1 MGAVRGCSFFL
12 RALIISALGLAGG
25 MGCRVVAGDPPP
37 PPSSPILPGQS
48 TGTFTTAHPSL
59 GVALSHFLHRT
70 PEPEQPIE
78 FPHDTHVKNGIACTE
93 YCHESVTMGPRAGLP
108 SVRTC
113 MICHTAIATDRPRIQ
128 QITKMQEQGLDLAW
142 QRVFGYPEEAHIKFN
157 HAPHIR
163 AKVECATCHG
173 NIAEQTVAE
182 RNVELTMGT
191 CVNCHTERNAPTDCL
206 TCHF

>member
-1 MGAVRGCSFFL
+1 
-12 RALIISALGLAGG
+12 
-25 MGCRVVAGDPPP
+25 
-37 PPSSPILPGQS
+37 
-48 TGTFTTAHPSL
+48 
-59 GVALSHFLHRT
+59 
-70 PEPEQPIE
+70 
-78 FPHDTHVKNGIACTE
+78 
-93 YCHESVTMGPRAGLP
+93 MGPRAGLP

-142 QRVFGYPEEAHIKFN
+142 QRVFGYPEEAHVKFN

-173 NIAEQTVAE
+173 NIAEQTVAQ
-182 RNVELTMGT
+182 RNVTLTMGA
-191 CVNCHTERNAPTDCL
+191 CVNCHTERNAPIGCL

>member
-1 MGAVRGCSFFL
+1 VRGCSFFL
-12 RALIISALGLAGG
+12 RGLVICVLALAGG
-25 MGCRVVAGDPPP
+25 IGCQILVGESPEPPP
-37 PPSSPILPGQS
+37 GPVLPGQS
-48 TGTFTTAHPSL
+48 TGVFTTAHSSF
-59 GVALSHFLHRT
+59 GVALNHFLYRT

-163 AKVECATCHG
+163 AKLDCATCHG
-173 NIAEQTVAE
+173 NIAEQTVAQ
-182 RNVELTMGT
+182 RNVEITMAT
-191 CVNCHTERNAPTDCL
+191 CVNCHNERKAPVDCL
-206 TCHF
+206 TCHY

>member
-12 RALIISALGLAGG
+12 RALIISALGLASGI
-25 MGCRVVAGDPPP
+25 GCRVITGDPPP
-37 PPSSPILPGQS
+37 PPSTILPGQS

-59 GVALSHFLHRT
+59 GVALSHFLYLT

-78 FPHDTHVKNGIACTE
+78 FPHNTHVENGIACTD

-128 QITKMQEQGLDLAW
+128 QITTMQEQGLDLAW
-142 QRVFGYPEEAHIKFN
+142 QRVFGYPEEAHIRFN

-191 CVNCHTERNAPTDCL
+191 CVNCHAERNAPIDCL